1 MAANNEWVVSGGR
14 ACKVDRKISGQRS
27 RSKVRTVC
35 IMESE
40 GRNVKS
46 INKKTKNFERYKIV
60 LKER

>member
-1 MAANNEWVVSGGR
+1 M
-14 ACKVDRKISGQRS
+14 DRKISSQRS

-35 IMESE
+35 IMESK

-46 INKKTKNFERYKIV
+46 INRKKKNFEHYKMV

>member
-1 MAANNEWVVSGGR
+1 M
-14 ACKVDRKISGQRS
+14 DRKISSRRS

-35 IMESE
+35 ITESK

-46 INKKTKNFERYKIV
+46 INEKKENFEHYKTV

>member
-1 MAANNEWVVSGGR
+1 MVRGGR
-14 ACKVDRKISGQRS
+14 ACNVDRKISGQRS

-46 INKKTKNFERYKIV
+46 INKKKKNFEHYKIV